1 MNKKLMYSDFDASP
15 KICMHDFVITKIT
28 PRTNSMLISLQ
39 GDLFLP
45 NTVDNQTFHATNIL
59 VTIQGCTEHDL
70 SCYYIRRYA
79 PFHKSIR
86 ISTRVE
92 LSKILQLIC
101 NGKYF
106 ELIDEFYTNTQL
118 YWRLSVRP
126 SKKNRLSDEIELRI
140 NSFKSIEYEW
150 N

>member
-1 MNKKLMYSDFDASP
+1 MNKKLAYSDFNNP
-15 KICMHDFVITKIT
+15 PTICMHDCVITKIT
-28 PRTNSMLISLQ
+28 PHANSILISLQ
-39 GDLFLP
+39 GDLFFP
-45 NTVDNQTFHATNIL
+45 NTVDNQAFHATDIL

-70 SCYYIRRYA
+70 SCYYIRRYT

-92 LSKILQLIC
+92 LSKIFQLLRK
-101 NGKYF
+101 GKYF

-126 SKKNRLSDEIELRI
+126 SKKFRLSDELEIRT
-140 NSFKSIEYEW
+140 NSFKALEYEW